1 MRTPAADLTRPR
13 GVPRLTL
20 ARPGVAPVF
29 LLVAGGKVDRRGDE
43 FCDNLTDSEQTG
55 DHGTRRLRP
64 EARLSPLP
72 VRCVIRH
79 RRAGLTGAAR
89 ANSTDPQAGGILSGM
104 DAIEV
109 CARCGREIDGPQ
121 AGGSEWAAIRLASGK
136 AGALCAGCDA
146 DADNQAMDEDDLA
159 ASMALEEAGLGDD
172 VDPGAMDDIEYEMR
186 EQLAIMFYAQS
197 EPKTGA

>member
-1 MRTPAADLTRPR
+1 
-13 GVPRLTL
+13 
-20 ARPGVAPVF
+20 
-29 LLVAGGKVDRRGDE
+29 
-43 FCDNLTDSEQTG
+43 
-55 DHGTRRLRP
+55 
-64 EARLSPLP
+64 
-72 VRCVIRH
+72 
-79 RRAGLTGAAR
+79 
-89 ANSTDPQAGGILSGM
+89 M

-109 CARCGREIDGPQ
+109 CARCGREIDAPK
-121 AGGSEWAAIRLASGK
+121 AGGSEWAAIRLGSGK
-136 AGALCAGCDA
+136 AGALCADCDA